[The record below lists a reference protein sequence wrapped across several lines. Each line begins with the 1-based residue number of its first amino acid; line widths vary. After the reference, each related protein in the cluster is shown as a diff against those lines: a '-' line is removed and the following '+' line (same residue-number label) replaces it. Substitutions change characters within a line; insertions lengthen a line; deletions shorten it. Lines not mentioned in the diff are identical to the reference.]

1 MIEDLGTTWWSA
13 NSAGIG
19 KITKVMR
26 GPQQAYLVIE
36 WADGEISLEHPTHA
50 ALYSTMEAAQAAAE
64 LAAFNEQKAEETG
77 DVETE

>member
-1 MIEDLGTTWWSA
+1 MIEGLGITLWSA

-36 WADGEISLEHPTHA
+36 WEDGEISLEHPTHA
-50 ALYSTMEAAQAAAE
+50 VLYCRKGAAQAAAAI
-64 LAAFNEQKAEETG
+64 AALDNQEESNVEAE
-77 DVETE
+77 